1 MATDSLAEQIQRAFP
16 AVRVVKTF
24 NTVGAALMAD
34 PASLAAAGHT
44 MFLSGDDA
52 GAKAQARELLAAY
65 GWRDVIDL
73 GELTTARATEM
84 LQPLYL
90 TLVRAL
96 GHEHFNLSII
106 R

>member
-1 MATDSLAEQIQRAFP
+1 MAAR
-16 AVRVVKTF
+16 
-24 NTVGAALMAD
+24 LMAD
-34 PASLAAAGHT
+34 PASLAGADHT

-52 GAKAQARELLAAY
+52 DAKAQVRELLTAY
-65 GWRDVIDL
+65 GWKDIVDL

-96 GHEHFNLSII
+96 GHEHFNLSLV